1 MSTINF
7 QELKILGLLKYRPK
21 SFGILQTYCKI
32 HAISFL
38 EHTKVLYIY
47 IFKNAQIILRIFG
60 HI

>member
-38 EHTKVLYIY
+38 EHAKVLYIY
-47 IFKNAQIILRIFG
+47 LKNAQIILRIFG

>member
-38 EHTKVLYIY
+38 EHAKVLYIY
-47 IFKNAQIILRIFG
+47 MYIYIYIYKMLK
-60 HI
+60 